1 MKFDFRKYLNN
12 SLLRASMWTAGGFAA
27 AQFLR
32 LLSNLI
38 LTRLVQPDV
47 FGLMAIVTIVIV
59 GVEMMTDFG
68 INASIVQSRRGDDR
82 QFVDTA
88 FTLKIVRGCLM
99 AAIVAGLA
107 LPLANFYKQPDL
119 AYLLPAVAILVVISG
134 FGSNALAVAA
144 RRLWLG
150 RATAITIAAQLASAV
165 VAIACAIVWP
175 NVWAL
180 IAGYAASTVSL
191 TILSHLVFP
200 NFTSRIGWSRQAA
213 WEIIGFGKWMF
224 ITSILVFVAGQADK
238 LVLARL
244 VPISELG
251 IYSIAFMWA
260 HLPVTAA
267 QTWFG
272 RMIFPMASEEFRK
285 AEPDYLRLK
294 KYRRYFLIAVVAVM
308 AILSIAFDTV
318 FHILYTPEYWP
329 ATAFFRVLLAGA
341 MVRILDESYRAY
353 NLASGAP
360 QYTAFGS
367 LTTVAVFFA
376 TIGYF
381 YGQFGT
387 VGVALSY
394 SVSQAGT
401 FVVSAAGAR
410 RQGVSDFGFDAT
422 AVVILTVAI
431 VLGLQIWGGA

>member
-1 MKFDFRKYLNN
+1 MKLDYRKYLNN
-12 SLLRASMWTAGGFAA
+12 SLLRASMWTAGGFVA

-38 LTRLVQPDV
+38 LTRLVQPEA
-47 FGLMAIVTIVIV
+47 FGLMAIVTVVIV
-59 GVEMMTDFG
+59 GIEMMTDLG
-68 INASIVQSRRGDDR
+68 INTSIVQNRRGDDR
-82 QFVDTA
+82 EFIDTA
-88 FTLKIVRGCLM
+88 YTLKIIRGGLM

-200 NFTSRIGWSRQAA
+200 NFTSRIGWSKEAA

-224 ITSILVFVAGQADK
+224 ITSILVFAAGQADK

-244 VPISELG
+244 VPIGELG

-260 HLPVTAA
+260 QLPVTAA

-272 RMIFPMASEEFRK
+272 RMIFPVASEEFRK
-285 AEPDYLRLK
+285 AEPDYRRLK
-294 KYRRYFLIAVVAVM
+294 RYRRHFLIAVIAVM
-308 AILSIAFDTV
+308 VILNIAFDTV

-360 QYTAFGS
+360 QYTAYGS
-367 LTTVAVFFA
+367 AMTAAVFFA
-376 TIGYF
+376 TVGHF
-381 YGQFGT
+381 FGQFGT
-387 VGVALSY
+387 VGVALAY

-401 FVVSAAGAR
+401 FVVSAAGTR
-410 RQGVSDFGFDAT
+410 HQGVSDYGFDAI
-422 AVVILTVAI
+422 VILCLAVAI
-431 VLGLQIWGGA
+431 VTGFHIRGGA